1 MFLEKEQVIIYK
13 HIRIIKF
20 PFSFLLILN
29 LKINNYYNTLHLL
42 FTFPKKVK
50 FHIKQSI
57 IYYII

>member
-13 HIRIIKF
+13 HLRIIKF

-42 FTFPKKVK
+42 FSYFLKKIK
-50 FHIKQSI
+50 FYIKTINTHQ
-57 IYYII
+57 

>member
-13 HIRIIKF
+13 HLRIIKF

-42 FTFPKKVK
+42 FTFSFKG
-50 FHIKQSI
+50 
-57 IYYII
+57 

>member
-13 HIRIIKF
+13 HLRIIKF

-42 FTFPKKVK
+42 FSYCLKKIK
-50 FHIKQSI
+50 FYTKTINTHQ
-57 IYYII
+57 

>member
-13 HIRIIKF
+13 HLRIIKF

-42 FTFPKKVK
+42 FSYYLKKNK
-50 FHIKQSI
+50 FYTKTINTHQ
-57 IYYII
+57 